1 MTDRPIYPFPVP
13 EKKKRLTPERKA
25 LLEKLMTEME
35 ALRQKIDPKV
45 LERIRNL
52 ATEAPVARPVS
63 PVKSD
68 TIPVDKEQNIR
79 TVMKFLE
86 MPEGAKL
93 REQLFPNG

>member
-13 EKKKRLTPERKA
+13 DKKKRLTPERKA
-25 LLEKLMTEME
+25 LLEKLMAEME
-35 ALRQKIDPKV
+35 ALRRKIDPKV

-52 ATEAPVARPVS
+52 ATEAPHVS
-63 PVKSD
+63 PVKND
-68 TIPVDKEQNIR
+68 IVPVDKEQNIR
-79 TVMKFLE
+79 TVMKFLD

>member
-13 EKKKRLTPERKA
+13 DKKKRLTPERKV

-35 ALRQKIDPKV
+35 ALRQKIDPSV

-52 ATEAPVARPVS
+52 ATEVPHVS
-63 PVKSD
+63 AAKND
-68 TIPVDKEQNIR
+68 TVPVDKERNIR
-79 TVMKFLE
+79 TVMKFLD

-93 REQLFPNG
+93 RDQLFPNG